1 MFYTNMCCIDS
12 LSDWYCDHSLFYLTL
27 PVTGP
32 PAVSLLVDGE
42 VKDLA
47 THGTSGFPSTST
59 ITQFSE
65 CLLPPA
71 NEVWGNVIFLHLSVI
86 LFTGGGAVCGRG
98 GHAWHGGVCGRG
110 EGGMDGRGHAWQI
123 LRYTVNEHASYWN
136 AFLLEFYLYLHWIP
150 LLNVFGY
157 NDHPAITSIFFS

>member
-1 MFYTNMCCIDS
+1 MTIIGMIPVKHRNIWSKMFYTNMCCIDS
-12 LSDWYCDHSLFYLTL
+12 LSDWYCDHSLFYLML
-27 PVTGP
+27 PVAGP

-71 NEVWGNVIFLHLSVI
+71 NEVWSNVIFLHLSVI
-86 LFTGGGAVCGRG
+86 LFTGGGRVWQG
-98 GHAWHGGVCGRG
+98 GHAWHGGVRGSWAGGMHGRG
-110 EGGMDGRGHAWQI
+110 ACVADTTIYGQWAGG
-123 LRYTVNEHASYWN
+123 T
-136 AFLLEFYLYLHWIP
+136 
-150 LLNVFGY
+150 
-157 NDHPAITSIFFS
+157 HPTGMHSC